1 LGESGFES
9 RLLLPPPPLPLPL
22 PLSSPPPPPGTLS
35 QSVYLLQDSVALCVK
50 WGGSSLRQREAHA
63 WLGAGTVALYH
74 LRLI

>member
-1 LGESGFES
+1 
-9 RLLLPPPPLPLPL
+9 
-22 PLSSPPPPPGTLS
+22 
-35 QSVYLLQDSVALCVK
+35 LCVK